1 MQYRPIEG
9 LKIKERCRMIKGVG
23 LDLCEISRMEGKLT
37 DERFLNRFFT
47 SDEVSYIHSKGKCAA
62 QTLAGLF
69 AAKEALAKAL
79 GTGIAFDL
87 KDVSVRHDE
96 AGRPGYTLSGRV
108 EQLAGGDRFH
118 LSVSHDGGMAAAVC
132 IREGQE

>member
-1 MQYRPIEG
+1 
-9 LKIKERCRMIKGVG
+9 MIKGVG

-132 IREGQE
+132 IREGQK